1 MAEIEQQVLYLGR
14 WVSRSHF
21 RAFVYNNSGSRLVES
36 YKDFSDLISSGVWFA
51 EEKDIQPAVV
61 VDIKTKRG
69 RPCRDRN
76 QQ

>member
-1 MAEIEQQVLYLGR
+1 MAEVDKQVLYLGR

-21 RAFVYNNSGSRLVES
+21 RAFVYNNSGSKLAES
-36 YKDFSDLISSGVWFA
+36 YKEFSDLISSGIWFV